1 MKPCRLCIITSLRDP
16 CQGVKACVKEESRAD
31 HLSFSQ
37 LFILP
42 TLIQD
47 GLLLTRHP
55 GATASG
61 VVAPLPSSTST
72 FSGEME
78 PQFWAGWPGE
88 VEACPEDMT
97 HCLIKCLSHLRFIPA
112 FRQGGWRP
120 RSHVQAQTL
129 PASPHIFPPSPIPNL
144 WVPLLPS
151 QPLTLAG

>member
-1 MKPCRLCIITSLRDP
+1 MKPCRLCIITSLRDS
-16 CQGVKACVKEESRAD
+16 CQGVKACIKEESPAD

-61 VVAPLPSSTST
+61 VVAPLPSRAST

-78 PQFWAGWPGE
+78 PQFWAGWPGGE
-88 VEACPEDMT
+88 VEAGPEDMT

-120 RSHVQAQTL
+120 RPHVQVQRHFLLLHTSSH
-129 PASPHIFPPSPIPNL
+129 PAPFQISGSRFFPPSP
-144 WVPLLPS
+144 
-151 QPLTLAG
+151 